1 MSQSPTPSGTVASI
15 HLHPSD
21 RSTGLSSVDSVE
33 FVAEAGLR
41 GDQRYF
47 GRKSRSTGGPS
58 KRQVTLIERETL
70 ARHAAALGIPPLA
83 PGIARSNIET
93 SGIDLSTTVG
103 RRLRV
108 GTAVL
113 QVVEPRTPCEKMDTI
128 APDSA
133 RSWRPRT
140 KASSP
145 ASLSPATPAS
155 ATRSYCSIEQS
166 PEFSVSSFKRTA
178 R

>member
-1 MSQSPTPSGTVASI
+1 MSQSPANSGTVASI
-15 HLHPSD
+15 HLHPTD
-21 RSTGLSSVDSVE
+21 RSRGLSSVDSVE

-93 SGIDLSTTVG
+93 SGIDLSTTIG
-103 RRLRV
+103 HRLRV

-113 QVVEPRTPCEKMDTI
+113 QVVEPRTPCEKMDAI
-128 APDSA
+128 APGLRTLMEAPNQGIIA
-133 RSWRPRT
+133 RVLESGH
-140 KASSP
+140 
-145 ASLSPATPAS
+145 
-155 ATRSYCSIEQS
+155 
-166 PEFSVSSFKRTA
+166 A
-178 R
+178 RIGDPIVLLD

>member
-1 MSQSPTPSGTVASI
+1 MSQSPAPSGTVASI

-21 RSTGLSSVDSVE
+21 RSKGLSSVDSVE

-70 ARHAAALGIPPLA
+70 SRHAAALGIPPLA

-93 SGIDLSTTVG
+93 SGIDLSATVG

-113 QVVEPRTPCEKMDTI
+113 LVVEPRTPCEKMDAI
-128 APDSA
+128 APGLRTLMEAPNQGIIA
-133 RSWRPRT
+133 RVLESGHARIGDP
-140 KASSP
+140 
-145 ASLSPATPAS
+145 
-155 ATRSYCSIEQS
+155 IELLD
-166 PEFSVSSFKRTA
+166 
-178 R
+178 

>member
-1 MSQSPTPSGTVASI
+1 MNPSPATSGTVASF
-15 HLHPSD
+15 HLHPAD
-21 RSTGLSSVDSVE
+21 RSQGLSSVDAVE
-33 FVAEAGLR
+33 FVAQAGLR

-93 SGIDLSTTVG
+93 TGIDLSTTVG
-103 RRLRV
+103 RRLRI

-113 QVVEPRTPCEKMDTI
+113 EVVEPRTPCEKMDAI
-128 APDSA
+128 APGLRTLMEAPNQGIIA
-133 RSWRPRT
+133 RVLESGR
-140 KASSP
+140 
-145 ASLSPATPAS
+145 
-155 ATRSYCSIEQS
+155 
-166 PEFSVSSFKRTA
+166 A
-178 R
+178 RIGDRVELID

>member
-1 MSQSPTPSGTVASI
+1 MSQSPATSGTVASI

-21 RSTGLSSVDSVE
+21 RSKGLSSVDSVE

-47 GRKSRSTGGPS
+47 GRKNRSTGGPS

-70 ARHAAALGIPPLA
+70 SRHAAALGIPPLA

-93 SGIDLSTTVG
+93 SGIDLSATVG
-103 RRLRV
+103 RQLRV

-113 QVVEPRTPCEKMDTI
+113 LVVEPRTPCEKMDAI
-128 APDSA
+128 APGLRTLMEAPNQGIIA
-133 RSWRPRT
+133 RVLESGYARIGDP
-140 KASSP
+140 
-145 ASLSPATPAS
+145 
-155 ATRSYCSIEQS
+155 IELLD
-166 PEFSVSSFKRTA
+166 
-178 R
+178 